1 MPRSTRGP
9 TGENA
14 GAAAG
19 GGGGVGPPKVYPE
32 EKSESATEERKL
44 SIGCTISQAPQK
56 MSQWFMSLRISIEYQ
71 TEGAMSG
78 IALNLAVHLLQIQTS
93 PVLITVN
100 TTDIHCTKCSTRR

>member
-32 EKSESATEERKL
+32 EKSESATEKRKL
-44 SIGCTISQAPQK
+44 SIGSTIFHKPHRK
-56 MSQWFMSLRISIEYQ
+56 
-71 TEGAMSG
+71 
-78 IALNLAVHLLQIQTS
+78 
-93 PVLITVN
+93 
-100 TTDIHCTKCSTRR
+100 

>member
-44 SIGCTISQAPQK
+44 SIGSTIFHKP
-56 MSQWFMSLRISIEYQ
+56 E
-71 TEGAMSG
+71 
-78 IALNLAVHLLQIQTS
+78 
-93 PVLITVN
+93 
-100 TTDIHCTKCSTRR
+100 TK